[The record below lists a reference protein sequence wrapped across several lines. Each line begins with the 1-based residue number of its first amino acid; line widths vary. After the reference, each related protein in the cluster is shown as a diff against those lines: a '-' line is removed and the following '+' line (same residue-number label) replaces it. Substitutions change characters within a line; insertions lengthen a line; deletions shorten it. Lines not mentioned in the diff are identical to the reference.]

1 MSGYIQYVDYTAGSN
16 KGNVVQGQSFNNPFA
31 LGNVDPN
38 YTSSKVEKNATAAA
52 STSFWGFDWKP
63 VIPGTVKVTMGGTD
77 YVDDGNG
84 VLYAASDVVEKVLS
98 NGYTAQTAPSPFDP
112 NYNPNTQPL
121 YAAASVTVIVT
132 LSTTAASVG
141 TVVYDGD
148 SAGVTFTAASDTA
161 ATIGYNYNNVIIP
174 QNDLPILNAEI
185 KGIPL
190 LARARRIAI
199 YYR

>member
-1 MSGYIQYVDYTAGSN
+1 MVDYTAGSN

-52 STSFWGFDWKP
+52 STSFWGFDLKP

-84 VLYAASDVVEKVLS
+84 VLYAATDIESRVLS
-98 NGYTAQTAPSPFDP
+98 NGYVSQATPSPYDP
-112 NYNPNTQPL
+112 TFNPNTQPL
-121 YAAASVTVIVT
+121 YASTSVTVIVT
-132 LSTTAASVG
+132 LASGATSVG

-148 SAGVTFTAASDTA
+148 NAGVTFAAASDTA
-161 ATIGYNYNNVIIP
+161 ATIGYNYNNVVIP

-185 KGIPL
+185 KSIPL
-190 LARARRIAI
+190 IARARRIAI
-199 YYR
+199 YYS